1 MMFPNNFNDFD
12 KRFDQHFT
20 QTQKTVN
27 TIFRFAIVIGVLSVG
42 FIVAVIYFLIKLAG
56 AL

>member
-1 MMFPNNFNDFD
+1 VMFPNNFNDFD